1 MHILLLWDHT
11 CPSYYFSATVVL
23 RNTEIDAAIQSTL
36 LSAITIQDLGSK
48 WSCTPQI
55 THGPIRNEPHKK
67 SGAVWYERVRITF
80 GCMMEVTWLVWTMWR
95 AVWTFSNFLSLC
107 STEET
112 DTQTFVDLGKKV
124 LAQHNQT
131 SGLQRQHTHHTWA
144 TSFSSAWSVHLKKD
158 LLWISCVWRVD
169 YAVQECIRSVQTIR
183 RSTYC
188 VYIHFIACA
197 HLLVFGIIIITAN
210 NKDISSIRVEK
221 ASWYNK
227 QDVLP
232 KQHQMFTVCWF
243 FSPMIAITSSLE
255 PWDIHHGPIERITS
269 ARNEGGNASKAW
281 GYSVWISFQS
291 INNKQTIRRW
301 FTGSTF
307 RNLGWF
313 PCFLTLNAA
322 LECFSRHWT
331 FVISDCRHPIKSM
344 KWADDLLWVW
354 RYRRHAVI
362 DMILSKQNISTS
374 NYTPIFGKK
383 MIKCSRRK
391 IKYISIPNIRWCDV
405 SWQFTLE
412 FNPFFYSP
420 ISIICFNTHDKHK
433 LKMTIFRVW
442 KESDVKIMKIK
453 MKICLLIL
461 YK

>member
-1 MHILLLWDHT
+1 M
-11 CPSYYFSATVVL
+11 
-23 RNTEIDAAIQSTL
+23 
-36 LSAITIQDLGSK
+36 K
-48 WSCTPQI
+48 
-55 THGPIRNEPHKK
+55 
-67 SGAVWYERVRITF
+67 
-80 GCMMEVTWLVWTMWR
+80 
-95 AVWTFSNFLSLC
+95 
-107 STEET
+107 
-112 DTQTFVDLGKKV
+112 
-124 LAQHNQT
+124 
-131 SGLQRQHTHHTWA
+131 
-144 TSFSSAWSVHLKKD
+144 
-158 LLWISCVWRVD
+158 
-169 YAVQECIRSVQTIR
+169 
-183 RSTYC
+183 
-188 VYIHFIACA
+188 
-197 HLLVFGIIIITAN
+197 
-210 NKDISSIRVEK
+210 
-221 ASWYNK
+221 
-227 QDVLP
+227 
-232 KQHQMFTVCWF
+232 
-243 FSPMIAITSSLE
+243 
-255 PWDIHHGPIERITS
+255 
-269 ARNEGGNASKAW
+269 GGNASKAW

-322 LECFSRHWT
+322 LEWFSRHWT

-383 MIKCSRRK
+383 WLNVHEERS
-391 IKYISIPNIRWCDV
+391 NIFPSQIFVDV
-405 SWQFTLE
+405 MYLDNLHWSLIH
-412 FNPFFYSP
+412 FFYSP